1 MATSYKARSYSRP
14 RTQSGSYSNF
24 GSFWGS
30 PNANAN
36 GSSWG
41 KTSAT
46 KKATKSYGSS
56 STASSA
62 TGSYKNVGTTLQHKI
77 NSYKTLF
84 QQCQGT
90 SGRFPRPTPSTL
102 NSFANWI
109 NKGALVQTVS
119 AAQVARWAQS
129 TRYNFSTQSA
139 STASCKNV
147 LAAKFGKS
155 TIKAVCRGKSG
166 AFLVAT
172 AETYKGRWFSFPR

>member
-1 MATSYKARSYSRP
+1 MATSYKGRSYSRP
-14 RTQSGSYSNF
+14 RTQGGSYSNF

-30 PNANAN
+30 SNSQ
-36 GSSWG
+36 SSGGWG
-41 KTSAT
+41 KSSAT
-46 KKATKSYGSS
+46 KRSKSYGSS
-56 STASSA
+56 SNAS
-62 TGSYKNVGTTLQHKI
+62 GSYKNVGATLQHKI

-84 QQCQGT
+84 QQCQGG
-90 SGRFPRPTPSTL
+90 SGRYPRPTPSTL

-109 NKGALVQTVS
+109 NKGAQVQIVS
-119 AAQVARWAQS
+119 AAQIARWARS
-129 TRYNFSTQSA
+129 TRFSFSTQYP

-147 LAAKFGKS
+147 LAAKFGKH

>member
-14 RTQSGSYSNF
+14 RTPGGSYSNF

-30 PNANAN
+30 SNANAN

-41 KTSAT
+41 KTSASKRT
-46 KKATKSYGSS
+46 AKSYGSG

-109 NKGALVQTVS
+109 NKGAVIQTVS
-119 AAQVARWAQS
+119 AQQVARWAHATNKS
-129 TRYNFSTQSA
+129 FNPRNPSP
-139 STASCKNV
+139 TACKNI
-147 LAAKFGKS
+147 LTKKFGKS
-155 TIKAVCRGKSG
+155 AIKAVACTRTGQ
-166 AFLVAT
+166 FMVVT
-172 AETYKGRWFSFPR
+172 TPTVNGRSFTFPR